1 MKEMNIKPLFLDN
14 LLTYICYI
22 TIHIFKEYNLMIFE
36 FIHTYPHDF
45 VAMSVS
51 VSITLHGGGQEVGQQ
66 QKKLRVLL
74 LLLLV
79 CFCFVFAFFV

>member
-1 MKEMNIKPLFLDN
+1 MKEIHIKPLILDN

-66 QKKLRVLL
+66 QKKTSCVFTAFAF
-74 LLLLV
+74 